1 MKSLFIQMRVLWT
14 MLLLSIVSV
23 SCTNDMD
30 LQENNN
36 SNKSTIL
43 TEAELEI
50 RENIASL
57 HSQGLDYV
65 YSKLNEDKP
74 NSRAEIIDNSSL
86 QINISNLTEEF
97 IKTSPVQ
104 KTISNYS
111 VLFVPRTRV
120 AYQEQDNQERINR
133 ISNYFDNFVNQCND
147 EDILGSI
154 EQYISSDTIKVLN
167 EDDRSVLLLALFIYE
182 DSYNYWSNIEN
193 FEKWAKFKPEV
204 QTRALSWS
212 SIWSTVKK
220 YANIDGNGGIAGG
233 VGGAAGGAVGGAMA
247 GGVGALPGAA
257 AGFVTGAISGAVTE
271 SIMAAIS

>member
-14 MLLLSIVSV
+14 VILLSIVSV

-74 NSRAEIIDNSSL
+74 NSRAVVIENSSL
-86 QINISNLTEEF
+86 RINISNLTEEF

-111 VLFVPRTRV
+111 VLFAPQTRV

-133 ISNYFDNFVNQCND
+133 ISNYFDTFVNQCND

-154 EQYISSDTIKVLN
+154 EQYISSDTIKILN

-182 DSYNYWSNIEN
+182 DSYNYWSSLEN

-212 SIWSTVKK
+212 SIWNTVKK